1 MGVFK
6 IWNPQIT
13 ISISKTKA
21 KSMWE
26 NKLNLKKKL
35 KLLEGKLNGDES
47 KDEYKIFK
55 ENLKLFA
62 IKEQMELKSEVDTI
76 SWNLATNLI
85 NFFEFRKNIELAILV

>member
-13 ISISKTKA
+13 ISISKTKT

-35 KLLEGKLNGDES
+35 KLLEGKLNGNES

-55 ENLKLFA
+55 ENLKLFT

-76 SWNLATNLI
+76 GWNLATNLI